1 MLSMAPAAVVEP
13 KEKSQNPGAKSKR
26 MKRLRSNPDFAEAV
40 SEERAAARMWEDRH
54 ADLHRKYKV
63 MMDERLSCQREVIDT
78 EELKNEY
85 IDQLKE
91 NKKLNKLIET
101 MRRSTTADSESIEAL
116 QSTNKLSSELI
127 ELYKKERNPNRVT
140 GGKRGRPKGSKSK
153 AVTFGAEAM
162 PGNDLVTFG
171 TAVEFEAA
179 LM

>member
-54 ADLHRKYKV
+54 ADLHRKYKA

-78 EELKNEY
+78 VELKNKY
-85 IDQLKE
+85 IEQLEGNKVLVDAIQGYKE
-91 NKKLNKLIET
+91 LIAVQEETIRTLRATRDAQDVMLELNKQ
-101 MRRSTTADSESIEAL
+101 A
-116 QSTNKLSSELI
+116 
-127 ELYKKERNPNRVT
+127 RNPNRVT
-140 GGKRGRPKGSKSK
+140 GHKRGRPQGSKSK

-162 PGNDLVTFG
+162 PDNDLVTFG
-171 TAVEFEAA
+171 TTEEFEAA